1 MSTLCISASTLL
13 PARFMTMDKR
23 NMKRC
28 FQQMWIEQDGVLSF
42 EWTMLLTLL
51 VIGIVSGLAAA
62 RDAIIDELGDVAE
75 AAQAIDQSFSL
86 AAQMIDFDGNGSIDF
101 STNASVYTEGPEDSV
116 YTDCTRAA
124 APTGQSPQQVLDSDS

>member
-1 MSTLCISASTLL
+1 MRTLL
-13 PARFMTMDKR
+13 PTRFMTMEKST
-23 NMKRC
+23 MKRSLKN
-28 FQQMWIEQDGVLSF
+28 MWVEQDGVLSF
-42 EWTMLLTLL
+42 EWTILLTLV
-51 VIGIVSGLAAA
+51 VIGIVSGLAGA

-101 STNASVYTEGPEDSV
+101 STNASVYNEGPEDNV